1 MENKEFYIE
10 NDGRKI
16 HCKLEFPK
24 TLKTPEDKC
33 PLMIWVPG
41 FTGHIEE
48 PHMVGIAAHVVS
60 LGYAVMR
67 VELYGHGKSDGEF
80 QNHTILK
87 WIDQMLTVVDYAAA
101 LPFVSDLYLAGHSQ
115 AGLMTIILGAM
126 EQDRVKA
133 ILPLAPAIVIRDAAM
148 EGNMFG
154 AAFDPKNIPQKVDM
168 GEGRILLGNYFR
180 VAQLLPVEECIR
192 RFDKPVLIVHG
203 DEDDAVPVEY
213 AYEVAKLY
221 QNCTLKIIKG
231 DNHCYD
237 NHLDEA
243 CEAVGEFLK
252 KVQNTAL

>member
-1 MENKEFYIE
+1 MNNKEFYIE

-16 HCKLEFPK
+16 HCKLEYPE
-24 TLKTPEDKC
+24 TLKTSEDKC

-48 PHMVGIAAHVVS
+48 AHMVGIARHVVS

-87 WIDQMLTVVDYAAA
+87 WIDQMLTVVDYAAE

-115 AGLMTIILGAM
+115 AGLLTIILGAM

-133 ILPLAPAIVIRDAAM
+133 ILPLAPAIVIRDAAN
-148 EGNMFG
+148 EGIMFG
-154 AAFDPKNIPQKVDM
+154 AKFNPKNIPGKIDM
-168 GEGRILLGNYFR
+168 GDGRMLLSNYFR

-213 AYEVAKLY
+213 AYEAAKLY

-243 CEAVGEFLK
+243 CKAVAEFLE
-252 KVQNTAL
+252 KVQKS

>member
-16 HCKLEFPK
+16 HCKLEYPEILI
-24 TLKTPEDKC
+24 TSEDKC

-48 PHMVGIAAHVVS
+48 AHMIGIANYVVS
-60 LGYAVMR
+60 LGFAVMR
-67 VELYGHGKSDGEF
+67 VELYGHGKSDGKF
-80 QNHTILK
+80 CNHTILK
-87 WIDQMLTVVDYAAA
+87 WIDQMLTVVDYAVN
-101 LPFVSDLYLAGHSQ
+101 LPLVSDLYLAGHSQ

-133 ILPLAPAIVIRDAAM
+133 ILPMAPAIVIRDAANV
-148 EGNMFG
+148 GNMFG
-154 AAFDPKNIPQKVDM
+154 NEFNPKRIPDTVDM
-168 GEGRILLGNYFR
+168 GEGKLLRGNYFR

-192 RFDKPVLIVHG
+192 RFEKPVLIVHG
-203 DEDDAVPVEY
+203 DADDAVPVKY
-213 AYEVAKLY
+213 AYDAAKLY
-221 QNCTLKIIKG
+221 RNCTLKIIKG

-243 CEAVGEFLK
+243 CKAVGEFIE
-252 KVQNTAL
+252 KVQKS